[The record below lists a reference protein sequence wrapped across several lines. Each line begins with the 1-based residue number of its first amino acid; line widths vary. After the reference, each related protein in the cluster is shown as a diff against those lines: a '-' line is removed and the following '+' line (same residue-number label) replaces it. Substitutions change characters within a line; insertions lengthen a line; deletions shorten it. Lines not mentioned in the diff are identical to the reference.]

1 MVEGELAFRQEA
13 WTHVDRLR
21 EKGATFLVSSDS
33 PKQFRRFC
41 DRALYIADGRLVAD
55 TSVPE
60 ALAAMRA
67 ARQAA
72 REAEGGASGE

>member
-1 MVEGELAFRQEA
+1 
-13 WTHVDRLR
+13 VDKLR
-21 EKGATFLVSSDS
+21 EQGATFIISSDS

-55 TSVPE
+55 TTVPE

-67 ARQAA
+67 ARQAT
-72 REAEGGASGE
+72 RQGDNNDGSQ